1 MRRFPTAVA
10 IAVLVLL
17 GGGCSQVKD
26 AAVGA
31 ASQAASQAGKAA
43 ADEVKRQICATVQDG
58 QISAQDKQVLSG
70 FGLVSA
76 AKSAGLPV
84 QVTAPLN
91 QIAQSGDQVPTES
104 VTQLRNACAPSAAS
118 SSGVSGG

>member
-1 MRRFPTAVA
+1 MKRFPTAVA
-10 IAVLVLL
+10 IAVLVLV

-58 QISAQDKQVLSG
+58 QVSAQDKQVLS
-70 FGLVSA
+70 GLVSA

>member
-10 IAVLVLL
+10 IAVLVLV

-58 QISAQDKQVLSG
+58 QVSAQDKQVLS
-70 FGLVSA
+70 GLVSA

>member
-1 MRRFPTAVA
+1 MKRFPTAVA
-10 IAVLVLL
+10 IAVLVLV

-58 QISAQDKQVLSG
+58 QVSAQDKQVLS
-70 FGLVSA
+70 GLVSA

-104 VTQLRNACAPSAAS
+104 VTQLRSACAPSAAS

>member
-70 FGLVSA
+70 LVSA

>member
-1 MRRFPTAVA
+1 MRRFPNAVA
-10 IAVLVLL
+10 IAVLVLV

-26 AAVGA
+26 AAVGT

-58 QISAQDKQVLSG
+58 QVSAQDKQVLS
-70 FGLVSA
+70 GLVSA
-76 AKSAGLPV
+76 AKSAGLPA

-91 QIAQSGDQVPTES
+91 QIAQSGDQVPIKS
-104 VTQLRNACAPSAAS
+104 VTKLRDGCAPSAAS

>member
-1 MRRFPTAVA
+1 MKRFPTAVA
-10 IAVLVLL
+10 IAVLVLV

-58 QISAQDKQVLSG
+58 QISAQDKQVLS
-70 FGLVSA
+70 GLVSA